1 MSAYL
6 RNAAGFFVQVF
17 PCMLMVFLPFSEGSL
32 RFGRRTVFAAFAGLG
47 VGLAA
52 LFPAL
57 MGAAAAWDVALGAN
71 LYMLAAILLTLA
83 AESWLVREAAIKKVL
98 VLFAVFFYGA
108 SQYWLVNILIGV
120 LAEPL
125 GLSTQLESGAVYS
138 PCGVVMYA
146 LTAVL
151 LFPIMDRFVLRPL
164 REYLQEIEM
173 EQMRQEFFILVVS
186 TAVFLA
192 LLMGADM
199 TFYRVGYRRYVQEML
214 LFVVVL
220 LDQVLIYWLVFRES
234 VRRKRDSDYQ
244 RAMEMQQL
252 QYERIV
258 SDMESTRRMRHDM
271 RHHYNALNEMLQ
283 KGKLEEMKGYL
294 AQVLDATAQRLN
306 EVFCEN
312 MVVNGLLQYYAGLA
326 REEGIRCAIQAACGE
341 LSIEPADLTVLFGNA
356 LENAVNACRKCPDDK
371 WIRVQV
377 GTVQGSLAV
386 EIANSC
392 REVRLDR
399 RYQTADGFSPA
410 EAFLSDGKVGYGLRS
425 IAHTAQKYGGSAMFR
440 FNAET
445 RTFTARMRL
454 NMPTGMNKSGG
465 GYWTFRP
472 AGTNKQ

>member
-1 MSAYL
+1 MSVYW
-6 RNAAGFFVQVF
+6 RNAAGFFLQVF
-17 PCMLMVFLPFSEGSL
+17 PCMLMVFLPFSEGSF
-32 RFGRRTVFAAFAGLG
+32 RFGRRTVFAGIAGLG
-47 VGLAA
+47 LTLAA
-52 LFPAL
+52 LFSVL
-57 MGAAAAWDVALGAN
+57 MRAAAAWDLALGAN
-71 LYMLAAILLTLA
+71 LCMLAAILLTLA
-83 AESWLVREAAIKKVL
+83 AEWWLVREAPIKKIL
-98 VLFAVFFYGA
+98 VVFAVTFYGA
-108 SQYWLVNILIGV
+108 SQYWLVNILMGV

-138 PCGVVMYA
+138 PCGLVMYA

-151 LFPIMDRFVLRPL
+151 LLPMMGRFVLRPL

-173 EQMRQEFFILVVS
+173 KQMRQEFSILVAS
-186 TAVFLA
+186 TAVFFA

-244 RAMEMQQL
+244 RAMEMQQV
-252 QYERIV
+252 QYEHIV
-258 SDMESTRRMRHDM
+258 GDMESTRRMRHDL

-283 KGKLEEMKGYL
+283 QGKLEEMKGYL
-294 AQVLDATAQRLN
+294 AQVLDATSRRMN
-306 EVFCEN
+306 EVYCGN

-326 REEGIRCAIQAACGE
+326 RDEGIRCDIQAACGE
-341 LSIEPADLTVLFGNA
+341 LSIEAADLTVLFGNA

-386 EIANSC
+386 EISNAC
-392 REVRLDR
+392 QGVRLDR

-410 EAFLSDGKVGYGLRS
+410 EAFLSDGGTGYGLRS
-425 IAHTAQKYGGSAMFR
+425 ISHTAQKYGGSAMFR

-454 NMPTGMNKSGG
+454 NMPANV
-465 GYWTFRP
+465 
-472 AGTNKQ
+472 

>member
-17 PCMLMVFLPFSEGSL
+17 PCMMMVFLPFSEGAF
-32 RFGRRTVFAAFAGLG
+32 RYGKKTVFAALAALGL
-47 VGLAA
+47 GLAA
-52 LFPAL
+52 FFPAL
-57 MGAAAAWDVALGAN
+57 MRAAAGWELALAAN

-83 AESWLVREAAIKKVL
+83 AETWLVRETAIKKVL

-120 LAEPL
+120 LGEPL
-125 GLSTQLESGAVYS
+125 GLSTALESGAIYS

-146 LTAVL
+146 ITAVL
-151 LFPIMDRFVLRPL
+151 LLPMMDRFVLRPL
-164 REYLQEIEM
+164 REYLQEIEAQ
-173 EQMRQEFFILVVS
+173 QMRQEFFILVVS

-192 LLMGADM
+192 MLMGADM
-199 TFYRVGYRRYVQEML
+199 TFYRVGYRRYLQELL
-214 LFVVVL
+214 LFIVVL

-234 VRRKRDSDYQ
+234 VRRKRNSDYQ

-252 QYERIV
+252 QYDRIV
-258 SDMESTRRMRHDM
+258 GDMESTRRMHHDL
-271 RHHYNALNEMLQ
+271 RHHYNALNEMLRE
-283 KGKLEEMKGYL
+283 GRLEEMQGYL
-294 AQVLDATAQRLN
+294 AQVLDVTTQRMN
-306 EVFCEN
+306 KVYCGN
-312 MVVNGLLQYYAGLA
+312 MAVNGLLQYYAGLA
-326 REEGIRCAIQAACGE
+326 REEGIRCAIQAECGE

-356 LENAVNACRKCPDDK
+356 LENAVNACRKCPGDR

-386 EIANSC
+386 EISNSC
-392 REVRLDR
+392 QGVRMDR

-425 IAHTAQKYGGSAMFR
+425 ISHTAQKYGGSAMFR

-445 RTFTARMRL
+445 KTFTARMRL
-454 NMPTGMNKSGG
+454 NMPG
-465 GYWTFRP
+465 
-472 AGTNKQ
+472 AGP

>member
-1 MSAYL
+1 MSVYL

-17 PCMLMVFLPFSEGSL
+17 PCMLMVFLPFSGESL
-32 RFGRRTVFAAFAGLG
+32 RFGRRTVFAGIAGLG
-47 VGLAA
+47 LGLAA
-52 LFPAL
+52 LFPA
-57 MGAAAAWDVALGAN
+57 MMRAAAARYLALGAN

-83 AESWLVREAAIKKVL
+83 AEGWLVREAPIKKVL
-98 VLFAVFFYGA
+98 VVFAVIFYGA
-108 SQYWLVNILIGV
+108 SQYWLVNILMGV
-120 LAEPL
+120 LAEPMK
-125 GLSTQLESGAVYS
+125 LSTELESWAIYS

-146 LTAVL
+146 VTAVL

-173 EQMRQEFFILVVS
+173 RQMRQEFSILVAS

-199 TFYRVGYRRYVQEML
+199 TFYRVEYGRYLQEML

-244 RAMEMQQL
+244 RAMEMQQV

-258 SDMESTRRMRHDM
+258 GDMESTRRMCHDM

-283 KGKLEEMKGYL
+283 KGKLEEMKDYL
-294 AQVLDATAQRLN
+294 AQVLDAASRRMN
-306 EVFCEN
+306 DVYCGN

-326 REEGIRCAIQAACGE
+326 RDEGIRCAIQAECGE
-341 LSIEPADLTVLFGNA
+341 LSIEAADLTVLFGNA

-386 EIANSC
+386 EISNAC
-392 REVRLDR
+392 RSVRLDR

-410 EAFLSDGKVGYGLRS
+410 EAFLSDGGTGYGLRS

-454 NMPTGMNKSGG
+454 NMPTNM
-465 GYWTFRP
+465 
-472 AGTNKQ
+472 